1 MRYFLLIIIALL
13 CTTGF
18 SQESTSKLQTLPL
31 EDLEIIATQCTGLE
45 ITFYEGS
52 STVSMSGID
61 NTKFLAA
68 GLDSIPPKNLNSKN
82 TAYVM
87 IIVNDDFY
95 MSAELSFGENK
106 YLIFNKN
113 ETLYYNKLNEQG
125 EYFFKQ
131 VLGE

>member
-1 MRYFLLIIIALL
+1 MRYFLLIIITLL

-18 SQESTSKLQTLPL
+18 SQESTSQTLPL

-68 GLDSIPPKNLNSKN
+68 GLDSIPPKSLNTKN
-82 TAYVM
+82 TAYIM